1 MTEKIQ
7 KVLARLGLGS
17 RREIETWISAGR
29 IKVNHRIAQLGDR
42 VDTHAIIQVDK
53 KTIKL
58 THIVQPERQII
69 CYHKPVGEV
78 CTRHDPEGR
87 PTIFKNLPRLK
98 YQRWIGVGRLDCN
111 TSGLLV
117 LTTDGELAN
126 RLMHP
131 SLQFEREYAVRVLGK
146 VTDEQLM
153 LLKTGVML
161 EDGEAHFE
169 KVIDVGGEGANHW
182 YHATLTEGK
191 KREVRRL
198 WASQNVTVSR
208 LIRIRFGPISLPSG
222 LKTGRYLP
230 LDKEI
235 ENLLLKLV
243 GLPKV
248 EKTAA
253 AALYKSRKTVRKKR
267 F

>member
-17 RREIETWISAGR
+17 RREIETWITAGR
-29 IKVNHRIAQLGDR
+29 IKVNRRTAQLGDR
-42 VDTHAIIQVDK
+42 IDMHDVVQIDK
-53 KTIKL
+53 RTIKL
-58 THIVQPERQII
+58 THIVQPKRQII

-98 YQRWIGVGRLDCN
+98 YQRWISVGRLDCN

-117 LTTDGELAN
+117 LTTDGELAH

-131 SLQFEREYAVRVLGK
+131 ALQFEREYAVRVLGK
-146 VTDEQLM
+146 VTEEQLTR
-153 LLKTGVML
+153 LQTGVVL

-169 KVIDVGGEGANHW
+169 KIIDVGGEGANHW
-182 YHATLTEGK
+182 YHATLTEGR

-198 WASQNVTVSR
+198 WASQNITVSR
-208 LIRIRFGPISLPSG
+208 LIRIRFGPISLPPG
-222 LKTGRYLP
+222 LKAGHHIS
-230 LDKEI
+230 LDKNTET
-235 ENLLLKLV
+235 LLLKLV

-248 EKTAA
+248 EKT
-253 AALYKSRKTVRKKR
+253 SSPGRGGRKQNRD
-267 F
+267 